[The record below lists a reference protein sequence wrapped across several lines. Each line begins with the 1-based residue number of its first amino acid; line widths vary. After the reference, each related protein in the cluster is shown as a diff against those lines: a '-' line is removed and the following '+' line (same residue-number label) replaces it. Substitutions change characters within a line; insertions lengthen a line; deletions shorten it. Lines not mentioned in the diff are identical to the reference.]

1 MSEIS
6 EISEISPTELKNRLD
21 SGEKIVLLD
30 IREPHELMI
39 ASMENAVHIPK
50 GELGERLSEIDAYK
64 NGQIDIVV
72 FCRTG
77 RRSVECSNFLR
88 EAGFNRVF
96 NLTGG
101 LHAWSDDVD
110 CTVMKY

>member
-1 MSEIS
+1 M
-6 EISEISPTELKNRLD
+6 EISPTDLKNRLD

-39 ASMENAVHIPK
+39 ATLDNAIHIPK
-50 GELGERLSEIDAYK
+50 GELAERLGEISQNK
-64 NGQIDIVV
+64 NEVDIVV

-77 RRSVECSNFLR
+77 RRSVECRNLLSQ
-88 EAGFNRVF
+88 AGFNRVY

-110 CTVMKY
+110 CSIMKY

>member
-1 MSEIS
+1 M
-6 EISEISPTELKNRLD
+6 EISPTDLKNRLD

-39 ASMENAVHIPK
+39 AALDNAIHIPK
-50 GELGERLSEIDAYK
+50 GELAERLSEISQNK
-64 NGQIDIVV
+64 NEVDIVV

-77 RRSVECSNFLR
+77 RRSVECQNLLCQ
-88 EAGFNRVF
+88 AGFNRVY

-110 CTVMKY
+110 CTIMKY